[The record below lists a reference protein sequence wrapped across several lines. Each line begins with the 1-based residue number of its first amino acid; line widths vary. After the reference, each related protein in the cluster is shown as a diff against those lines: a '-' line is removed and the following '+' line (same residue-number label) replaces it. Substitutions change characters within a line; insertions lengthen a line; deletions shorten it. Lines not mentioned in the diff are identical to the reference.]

1 MGISDGIGFSILS
14 PLGQTESLD
23 NFVRTFYCKIE
34 NSIYAIITAAM
45 AAKLAQQ
52 FQFEKVLKST
62 VQIRGFGS
70 KNMYQ

>member
-14 PLGQTESLD
+14 PLGLTESLIILCEHF
-23 NFVRTFYCKIE
+23 NAKLKIQF
-34 NSIYAIITAAM
+34 AIITTAM

-62 VQIRGFGS
+62 VQIRVFGS

>member
-1 MGISDGIGFSILS
+1 MALVFQVCHRLDKHNHWTILCEHFIAK
-14 PLGQTESLD
+14 L
-23 NFVRTFYCKIE
+23 KIQF
-34 NSIYAIITAAM
+34 AIITTAM